1 MAQSPTTTK
10 IMIIRHAEKP
20 PASGQ
25 PFGVTADG
33 VQDEESLIIEGWQRT
48 GALACLFAPSR
59 GPLQDAQLATPTF
72 LFAAE
77 SKSGGGSKRPVE
89 TITPLASKLGL
100 TPKTHKKNAI
110 DKLAEDAMTCGEV
123 ALISWQH
130 EDIPTIANAIVGN
143 STTVPQSWP
152 AHRFDIVW
160 VFDLDRSSKSYSFKQ
175 VPQRL
180 LAGDSPDPIS

>member
-1 MAQSPTTTK
+1 MGQSPTTTK

-33 VQDEESLIIEGWQRT
+33 VQDEESLIIQGWQRA

-59 GPLQDAQLATPTF
+59 GPLQDAGLATPKF
-72 LFAAE
+72 LFASE
-77 SKSGGGSKRPVE
+77 SKSGGGSKRPLE

-100 TPKTHKKNAI
+100 TPKTHKKSDI
-110 DKLAEDAMTCGEV
+110 DKVAEDAMSCGDV

-143 STTVPQSWP
+143 STTVPQAWP
-152 AHRFDIVW
+152 GHRFDIVW
-160 VFDLDRSSKSYSFKQ
+160 IFDLDRSSKSYSFKQ